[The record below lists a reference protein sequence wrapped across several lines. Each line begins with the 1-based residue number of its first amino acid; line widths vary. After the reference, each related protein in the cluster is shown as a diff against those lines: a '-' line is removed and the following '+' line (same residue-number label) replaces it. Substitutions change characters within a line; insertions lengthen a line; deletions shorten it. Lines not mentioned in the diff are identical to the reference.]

1 MLAHE
6 TDTKP
11 PTSTLVVEEQQPGST
26 EFTFTTS
33 EPATVYYTLDGS
45 RPTLSSP
52 KLTPSGLREGA
63 GSVTVTDRTEVRW
76 FSTDIAGNTEAR
88 YKPDGNGQNFRRQVV
103 TVS

>member
-1 MLAHE
+1 MNRPH
-6 TDTKP
+6 
-11 PTSTLVVEEQQPGST
+11 GGCRG
-26 EFTFTTS
+26 
-33 EPATVYYTLDGS
+33 EPHPLCRLQTAPL
-45 RPTLSSP
+45 RNPP

-88 YKPDGNGQNFRRQVV
+88 YQPDGNGQNLRRQVV